1 MFASRGLVSEMLT
14 GNMLIGKLKA
24 GEVQKNVDVLYQEIG
39 TQIKMARRRKG
50 LTQDELSEMIHLS
63 RSSIANIEHG
73 RHKFQ
78 AHVLYEISSALDC
91 RVTDLLPGV

>member
-1 MFASRGLVSEMLT
+1 MLT
-14 GNMLIGKLKA
+14 SDGKATVNGMLPGSGNATVDM
-24 GEVQKNVDVLYQEIG
+24 VRKNIEILYQEIG
-39 TQIKMARRRKG
+39 NQIKLATKRKG

-63 RSSIANIEHG
+63 RSSVANIEQG

-91 RVTDLLPGV
+91 KVTELLPHS